1 MAKKVVAKT
10 NISFG
15 KKDGETVEFAPGD
28 EVNVSELGMTK
39 AQLEQL
45 YDAGAIE
52 LQETADAREESADED
67 KEKEEAPL
75 AEEPVST
82 PPATPAKS
90 TTPTK
95 ATASEAKSGGKGNA
109 A

>member
-1 MAKKVVAKT
+1 MAKKIVAKT
-10 NISFG
+10 NISYG

-28 EVNVSELGMTK
+28 EVNASELGMTK
-39 AQLEQL
+39 TQLEQL

-52 LQETADAREESADED
+52 LQETADAREED
-67 KEKEEAPL
+67 KEKASEDNEAPVT
-75 AEEPVST
+75 EEPVV
-82 PPATPAKS
+82 PPAAPTKS
-90 TTPTK
+90 TPTK